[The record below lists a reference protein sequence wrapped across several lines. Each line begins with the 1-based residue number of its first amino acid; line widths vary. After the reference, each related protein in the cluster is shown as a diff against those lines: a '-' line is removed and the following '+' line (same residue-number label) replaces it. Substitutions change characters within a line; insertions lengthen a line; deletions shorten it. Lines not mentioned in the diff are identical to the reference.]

1 MTQAYLMREIP
12 KKYEVAGS
20 RKSTLFREF
29 LTGQSYSRDNPAEDI
44 IKEKIRFQKASLAQ
58 TLNLIQEREKAK
70 EGNLASLASE
80 IMNVQSQ
87 LYLYKC
93 HWYPIV
99 SDNRRKGNLERSL
112 SELENRRRQ
121 EELDCW
127 KDTRELW
134 QDLLKIAAEYRA
146 TSRKAKLLAIAE

>member
-1 MTQAYLMREIP
+1 MTQAYVVREIP
-12 KKYEVAGS
+12 KVYDAS
-20 RKSTLFREF
+20 DNRKLTLFREF
-29 LTGQSYSRDNPAEDI
+29 LTGELSGDNPAEDI

-70 EGNLASLASE
+70 QGNLTSLASE

-112 SELENRRRQ
+112 SELEKRRRQ
-121 EELDCW
+121 EEVDCW

-134 QDLLKIAAEYRA
+134 QDLLKIAAEYHA
-146 TSRKAKLLAIAE
+146 TSRKAKLLAMTE